1 MVIVIAEPASS
12 VSVTVGYNEL
22 KVSEGTAS
30 VTYYSKIDDMHDPMA
45 TFRQYENASIRTE
58 KMSFHASIN
67 PAPGEKLDEAKMIEL
82 VKEYMEGMGYG
93 DQPYILYKHNDIDRE
108 HYHIVSVRVDKNGKK
123 INDSFEGRRSAKLLR
138 ELAKKYGFTVGKSND
153 FRKSDAINVRRFD
166 PTKPNY
172 SGQIESLMKN
182 VMKYH
187 FTTVNQFEAAMKSL
201 GVEMVLKSRCGRIEI
216 SFYGLDPA
224 SGKRCTGRIKEKN
237 LDTPVYEQ
245 ILLRSF
251 DCGKSKCNDERQ
263 RTGKVVQ
270 FCFENATSER
280 HFRSLLAKFGISVEF
295 SRNSEGR
302 IFGATF
308 IDHEQQCCFKASD
321 LKGITA
327 ADLDCTDQRWQE
339 NDGEKGNAASA
350 ADNLAA
356 IVLAAIGTE
365 RNRRRDDEVYMKK
378 GRNSQGPKL

>member
-1 MVIVIAEPASS
+1 MVIVIADAASS
-12 VSVTVGYNEL
+12 VSVTVGYNEQ
-22 KVSEGTAS
+22 KVSGGTAS
-30 VTYYSKIDDMHDPMA
+30 VAYCSNIEDKSAPMN
-45 TFRQYENASIRTE
+45 TFQQYENASVRTE
-58 KMSFHASIN
+58 KLSFHASIN
-67 PAPGEKLDEAKMIEL
+67 PASGEKLDKDKMIEF

-251 DCGKSKCNDERQ
+251 DCGKNKYNDERQ
-263 RTGKVVQ
+263 RTGKVLQ

-308 IDHEQQCCFKASD
+308 INHEQQCCFKASE

-327 ADLDCTDQRWQE
+327 ADLDCADQRWQE
-339 NDGEKGNAASA
+339 DDGEKGKAASA

-356 IVLAAIGTE
+356 ITMAAIGTE
-365 RNRRRDDEVYMKK
+365 RNRRKDDEVYLKQ
-378 GRNSQGPKL
+378 GRNNQGHKL

>member
-1 MVIVIAEPASS
+1 MVIVIADAASS
-12 VSVTVGYNEL
+12 VSVTVGYNEQ
-22 KVSEGTAS
+22 KVSGGTAS
-30 VTYYSKIDDMHDPMA
+30 VAYCSNIEDKSDPMK
-45 TFRQYENASIRTE
+45 TFQQYENASVRTE
-58 KMSFHASIN
+58 KLSFHANIN
-67 PAPGEKLDEAKMIEL
+67 PASGEKLDKDKMIEF

-123 INDSFEGRRSAKLLR
+123 INDSFEGRRSAKLLKK
-138 ELAKKYGFTVGKSND
+138 LAKKYGFTVGKATD

-166 PTKPNY
+166 PKKPNY
-172 SGQIESLMKN
+172 SGQIESLMRD

-187 FTTVNQFEAAMKSL
+187 FTTVNQFQKAMRSL
-201 GVEMVLKSRCGRIEI
+201 GVEMVFKSRCGRTEI
-216 SFYGLDPA
+216 SFYGLDP
-224 SGKRCTGRIKEKN
+224 STGKRCTGRIKEKN

-251 DCGKSKCNDERQ
+251 DCEKNKCNDERQ

-270 FCFENATSER
+270 FYFENATSER

-308 IDHEQQCCFKASD
+308 IDHEQQCCFKASE

-327 ADLDCTDQRWQE
+327 SDLDCADQRWQE
-339 NDGEKGNAASA
+339 MMVKREMQLPLRIIWQPS
-350 ADNLAA
+350 LW
-356 IVLAAIGTE
+356 L
-365 RNRRRDDEVYMKK
+365 R
-378 GRNSQGPKL
+378 

>member
-1 MVIVIAEPASS
+1 MVIVIADAASS
-12 VSVTVGYNEL
+12 VSVTVGYNEQ
-22 KVSEGTAS
+22 KVSGGTAS
-30 VTYYSKIDDMHDPMA
+30 VAYCSNIEDKSDPMK
-45 TFRQYENASIRTE
+45 TFQQYENASVRTE
-58 KMSFHASIN
+58 KLSFHASIN
-67 PAPGEKLDEAKMIEL
+67 PAPGEKLDRDKMIEF

-93 DQPYILYKHNDIDRE
+93 NQPYILYKHNDIDRE

-138 ELAKKYGFTVGKSND
+138 ELAKKYGFSVGKSND

-166 PTKPNY
+166 PTKPDY

-187 FTTVNQFEAAMKSL
+187 FTTVNQFEAAMRSL

-224 SGKRCTGRIKEKN
+224 TGKRCTGRIKEKN

-251 DCGKSKCNDERQ
+251 DCGNSKCNDERQ

-270 FCFENATSER
+270 FFFGNATSER
-280 HFRSLLAKFGISVEF
+280 HFQSLLAKFGISVEF

-308 IDHEQQCCFKASD
+308 IDHEQQCCFKASE

-327 ADLDCTDQRWQE
+327 ADLDCADQRWQE

-356 IVLAAIGTE
+356 IVMAAIGTE
-365 RNRRRDDEVYMKK
+365 RNRRRDDEVYMKQ

>member
-1 MVIVIAEPASS
+1 MVIVIAAPAAS
-12 VSVTVGYNEL
+12 VSVTVGYNEQ

-30 VTYYSKIDDMHDPMA
+30 VTYYSKIDDIHDPMA

-67 PAPGEKLDEAKMIEL
+67 PAPGEKLDEAKMIEF

-108 HYHIVSVRVDKNGKK
+108 HYHIVSVRVNKNGKK

-224 SGKRCTGRIKEKN
+224 TGKRCTGRIKEKN

-302 IFGATF
+302 IFGATL
-308 IDHEQQCCFKASD
+308 IDH
-321 LKGITA
+321 
-327 ADLDCTDQRWQE
+327 
-339 NDGEKGNAASA
+339 
-350 ADNLAA
+350 
-356 IVLAAIGTE
+356 
-365 RNRRRDDEVYMKK
+365 
-378 GRNSQGPKL
+378 

>member
-1 MVIVIAEPASS
+1 MVIVIADAASS
-12 VSVTVGYNEL
+12 VSVTVGYNEQ

-30 VTYYSKIDDMHDPMA
+30 VTYYSKIDDIRDPMA

-67 PAPGEKLDEAKMIEL
+67 PAPGEKLDAAKMIEF

-108 HYHIVSVRVDKNGKK
+108 HYHLVSVRVNKNGKK

-224 SGKRCTGRIKEKN
+224 TGKRCTGRIKEKN

-251 DCGKSKCNDERQ
+251 DCGKSKCNDDRQ

-308 IDHEQQCCFKASD
+308 IDHEQQCCFKASE

-327 ADLDCTDQRWQE
+327 ADLDCADQRWQE
-339 NDGEKGNAASA
+339 DDGEKGKAASA

-356 IVLAAIGTE
+356 ITMAAIGTE
-365 RNRRRDDEVYMKK
+365 RNRRKDDEVYLKQ
-378 GRNSQGPKL
+378 GRNNQGQKL

>member
-12 VSVTVGYNEL
+12 VSVTVGYNEQ

-30 VTYYSKIDDMHDPMA
+30 VTYCSKIDDIRDPMA

-67 PAPGEKLDEAKMIEL
+67 PAPGERLDQDKMIEF
-82 VKEYMEGMGYG
+82 VNEYMEGMGYG

-153 FRKSDAINVRRFD
+153 IRKSDAIKTRRFD

-172 SGQIESLMKN
+172 SGQIESLMRD

-187 FTTVNQFEAAMKSL
+187 FTTVNQFEAAMRSL
-201 GVEMVLKSRCGRIEI
+201 GVDMVLKSRCGRTEI
-216 SFYGLDPA
+216 SFYGLDPTT
-224 SGKRCTGRIKEKN
+224 GKRCTGRIKEKN
-237 LDTPVYEQ
+237 LDIPVYEQ

-251 DCGKSKCNDERQ
+251 DCGKDKCNDERQ

-270 FCFENATSER
+270 FCFGNATSER
-280 HFRSLLAKFGISVEF
+280 YFRSLLAKFGISVEF
-295 SRNSEGR
+295 SRNSEGH

-308 IDHEQQCCFKASD
+308 IDHEQQCCFKASE

-327 ADLDCTDQRWQE
+327 ADLDCADQRWQE
-339 NDGEKGNAASA
+339 DDGEKGKAASA

-356 IVLAAIGTE
+356 ITMAAIGTE
-365 RNRRRDDEVYMKK
+365 RNRRKDDEVYLKQ
-378 GRNSQGPKL
+378 GRNNQGQKL

>member
-12 VSVTVGYNEL
+12 VSVTVGYNEQ

-30 VTYYSKIDDMHDPMA
+30 VTYCSKIDDIRDPMA

-67 PAPGEKLDEAKMIEL
+67 PAPGERFDQDKMIEF

-153 FRKSDAINVRRFD
+153 FSKSGAIKTRRFD

-172 SGQIESLMKN
+172 SGQIESLMRN

-187 FTTVNQFEAAMKSL
+187 FTTVNQFEAAMRSL
-201 GVEMVLKSRCGRIEI
+201 SVDMVLKSRCGRTEI
-216 SFYGLDPA
+216 SFYGLDPTT
-224 SGKRCTGRIKEKN
+224 GKRCTGRIKERN
-237 LDTPVYEQ
+237 LDTPVYGQ

-251 DCGKSKCNDERQ
+251 DCGKDKCNDERQ

-270 FCFENATSER
+270 FCFDNATSER

-308 IDHEQQCCFKASD
+308 IDHEQQCCFKASE

-327 ADLDCTDQRWQE
+327 ADLDRADQRWQE

-350 ADNLAA
+350 ADNLVA
-356 IVLAAIGTE
+356 IAMAAIGTE
-365 RNRRRDDEVYMKK
+365 RNRRRDDEVYMKQ

>member
-1 MVIVIAEPASS
+1 MVIVIAEPAAS
-12 VSVTVGYNEL
+12 VSVTVGYNEQ
-22 KVSEGTAS
+22 KVSEGIAS
-30 VTYYSKIDDMHDPMA
+30 VTYYSKIDDIRDPMA

-67 PAPGEKLDEAKMIEL
+67 PAPGEKLDEAKMIEF

-108 HYHIVSVRVDKNGKK
+108 HYHIVSVKVNKNGKK

-153 FRKSDAINVRRFD
+153 FRKSDAIDVRRFD
-166 PTKPNY
+166 PKKPNY
-172 SGQIESLMKN
+172 SSQIESLMRD

-224 SGKRCTGRIKEKN
+224 TGKRCTGRIKEKN

-280 HFRSLLAKFGISVEF
+280 HLRSLLAKFGISVEF

-308 IDHEQQCCFKASD
+308 IDHEQQCCFKASE

-327 ADLDCTDQRWQE
+327 ADLDCADQRWQE
-339 NDGEKGNAASA
+339 DDGEKGKAASA

-356 IVLAAIGTE
+356 ITMAAIGTE
-365 RNRRRDDEVYMKK
+365 RNRRKDDEVYLKQ
-378 GRNSQGPKL
+378 GRNNQGQKL

>member
-1 MVIVIAEPASS
+1 MVIVIADAASS
-12 VSVTVGYNEL
+12 VSVTVGYNEQ

-30 VTYYSKIDDMHDPMA
+30 VAYCSNIEDKSDPMK
-45 TFRQYENASIRTE
+45 TFQQYENVSVRTE
-58 KMSFHASIN
+58 KLSFHASIN
-67 PAPGEKLDEAKMIEL
+67 PASGEKLDRDKMIEF

-166 PTKPNY
+166 PKKPNY
-172 SGQIESLMKN
+172 SGQIESLMRD

-224 SGKRCTGRIKEKN
+224 TGKRCTGRIKEKN

-251 DCGKSKCNDERQ
+251 DCGKNMCNDKRQ
-263 RTGKVVQ
+263 RTGKVVL

-302 IFGATF
+302 ILGATF
-308 IDHEQQCCFKASD
+308 IDHEQQCCFKASE

-327 ADLDCTDQRWQE
+327 ADLDCADQRWQE

-356 IVLAAIGTE
+356 ITIAAIGAE
-365 RNRRRDDEVYMKK
+365 RNRRRDDEVYMKQ
-378 GRNSQGPKL
+378 GRNNQGPKL

>member
-1 MVIVIAEPASS
+1 MVIVIADAASS
-12 VSVTVGYNEL
+12 VSVTVGYNEQ
-22 KVSEGTAS
+22 KVSGGTAS
-30 VTYYSKIDDMHDPMA
+30 VAYCSNIEDKSDPMK
-45 TFRQYENASIRTE
+45 TFQQYENASVRTE
-58 KMSFHASIN
+58 KLSFHASIN
-67 PAPGEKLDEAKMIEL
+67 PAPGEKLDKDKMIEF

-93 DQPYILYKHNDIDRE
+93 NQPYILYKHNDIDRE
-108 HYHIVSVRVDKNGKK
+108 HYHIVSVRVDKTGKK
-123 INDSFEGRRSAKLLR
+123 INDSFEGRRSAKLLK
-138 ELAKKYGFTVGKSND
+138 ELAKKYGFTVGKAND

-166 PTKPNY
+166 PKKPNY
-172 SGQIESLMKN
+172 SGQIESLMRD

-187 FTTVNQFEAAMKSL
+187 FTTVNQFQAAMKSL
-201 GVEMVLKSRCGRIEI
+201 GVEMVFKSRCGRIEI
-216 SFYGLDPA
+216 SFYGLDSA

-251 DCGKSKCNDERQ
+251 DCGKSKWNNERQ

-270 FCFENATSER
+270 FCFGNATSER

-308 IDHEQQCCFKASD
+308 IDHEQQCCFKASE

-327 ADLDCTDQRWQE
+327 NDLDCADQRWQE

-356 IVLAAIGTE
+356 IVMAAIGTE
-365 RNRRRDDEVYMKK
+365 RNRRRDDEVYMKQ

>member
-1 MVIVIAEPASS
+1 
-12 VSVTVGYNEL
+12 
-22 KVSEGTAS
+22 
-30 VTYYSKIDDMHDPMA
+30 
-45 TFRQYENASIRTE
+45 
-58 KMSFHASIN
+58 MSFHASIN
-67 PAPGEKLDEAKMIEL
+67 PAPGEKLDEAKMIEF

-138 ELAKKYGFTVGKSND
+138 ELAKKYGFTVGKFND
-153 FRKSDAINVRRFD
+153 FRKSDAINVKRFD

-201 GVEMVLKSRCGRIEI
+201 GVEMGLKSRYGRIEI

-224 SGKRCTGRIKEKN
+224 TGKRCTGRIKEKN
-237 LDTPVYEQ
+237 LNTPVYEQ
-245 ILLRSF
+245 ILLLSF
-251 DCGKSKCNDERQ
+251 DCGKSKCSDERQ

-270 FCFENATSER
+270 FCFGNATSER

-308 IDHEQQCCFKASD
+308 IDHEQQCCFKASE

-327 ADLDCTDQRWQE
+327 ADLDCADQRWQE
-339 NDGEKGNAASA
+339 DDGEKGKAASD

-356 IVLAAIGTE
+356 ITMAAIGTE
-365 RNRRRDDEVYMKK
+365 RNRRKDDEVYLKQ
-378 GRNSQGPKL
+378 GRNNQGQKL

>member
-12 VSVTVGYNEL
+12 VSVTVGYNEQ

-30 VTYYSKIDDMHDPMA
+30 VTYCSKIDDIRDPMA

-67 PAPGEKLDEAKMIEL
+67 PAPGERLDQDKMIEF
-82 VKEYMEGMGYG
+82 VKEYMEGMSYG

-153 FRKSDAINVRRFD
+153 FRKSDAIKTRRFD

-172 SGQIESLMKN
+172 SGQIESLMRN

-187 FTTVNQFEAAMKSL
+187 FTTVNQFEAAMRSL
-201 GVEMVLKSRCGRIEI
+201 GVDMVLKSRCGRTEI
-216 SFYGLDPA
+216 SFYGLDPTT
-224 SGKRCTGRIKEKN
+224 GKRCTGRIKERN

-308 IDHEQQCCFKASD
+308 IDHEQQCCFKASE
-321 LKGITA
+321 LKGIIA
-327 ADLDCTDQRWQE
+327 ADLDCADQRWQE

-356 IVLAAIGTE
+356 IVMAAIGTE
-365 RNRRRDDEVYMKK
+365 RNRRRDDEVYMKQ

>member
-1 MVIVIAEPASS
+1 MVIVIAEPAAS
-12 VSVTVGYNEL
+12 VSVTVGYNEQ
-22 KVSEGTAS
+22 KVSEGIAS
-30 VTYYSKIDDMHDPMA
+30 VTYYSKIDDIRDPMA

-67 PAPGEKLDEAKMIEL
+67 PAPGEKLDEAKMIEF

-108 HYHIVSVRVDKNGKK
+108 HYHIVSVRVNKNGKK

-153 FRKSDAINVRRFD
+153 FRKSDAIDVRRFD
-166 PTKPNY
+166 PKKPNY
-172 SGQIESLMKN
+172 SSQIESLMRD

-224 SGKRCTGRIKEKN
+224 TGKRCTGRIKEKN

-280 HFRSLLAKFGISVEF
+280 HLRSLLAKFGISVEF

-308 IDHEQQCCFKASD
+308 IDHEQQCCFKASE

-327 ADLDCTDQRWQE
+327 ADLDCADQRWQE
-339 NDGEKGNAASA
+339 DDGEKGKAASA

-356 IVLAAIGTE
+356 ITMAAIGTE
-365 RNRRRDDEVYMKK
+365 RNRRKDDEVYLKQ
-378 GRNSQGPKL
+378 GRNNQGQKL

>member
-12 VSVTVGYNEL
+12 VSVTVGYNEQ

-30 VTYYSKIDDMHDPMA
+30 VTYCSKIDDIRDPMA

-67 PAPGEKLDEAKMIEL
+67 PAPGERLDQDKMIEF

-153 FRKSDAINVRRFD
+153 FRKSDAIKTRRFD

-172 SGQIESLMKN
+172 SGQIESLMKD

-187 FTTVNQFEAAMKSL
+187 FTTVNQFEAAMRSL
-201 GVEMVLKSRCGRIEI
+201 GVDMVMKSRCGRTEI
-216 SFYGLDPA
+216 SFYGLDPTT
-224 SGKRCTGRIKEKN
+224 GKRCTGRIKERN

-251 DCGKSKCNDERQ
+251 DCGKDKCNDERQ

-270 FCFENATSER
+270 FCFDNATSEW

-295 SRNSEGR
+295 SRSSEGR

-308 IDHEQQCCFKASD
+308 IDHEQQCCFKASE
-321 LKGITA
+321 LKGICA
-327 ADLDCTDQRWQE
+327 ENLDRADKLWQE
-339 NDGEKGNAASA
+339 QDGEKGNAASA

-356 IVLAAIGTE
+356 ITIAAIGAE
-365 RNRRRDDEVYMKK
+365 RNRRRDDEVYMKQ
-378 GRNSQGPKL
+378 GRNNQGPKL